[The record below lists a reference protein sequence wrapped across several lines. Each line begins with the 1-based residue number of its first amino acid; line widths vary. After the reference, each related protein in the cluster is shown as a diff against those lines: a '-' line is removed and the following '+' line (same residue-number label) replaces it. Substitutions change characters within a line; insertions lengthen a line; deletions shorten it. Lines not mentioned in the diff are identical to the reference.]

1 MRISDWSSDVCS
13 SDLAGSTSACTVFSG
28 CTFDWVKPSEVVTPI
43 PIGSNPVGR
52 PGCGQVQ
59 REFSPRCERGD
70 GTVMADGD
78 HSFCRNDRPD
88 YDDVAAGDPDA
99 LGYDR
104 TAIETAECNASD
116 HEWILGT
123 WSGWSSTCSTTAL
136 RTRTVACQGKI
147 DDSPAP
153 ESECAGPN
161 PATKI
166 GRSSVRESV

>member
-104 TAIETAECNASD
+104 TAIETAACNRSEE
-116 HEWILGT
+116 HTSELQ
-123 WSGWSSTCSTTAL
+123 SL
-136 RTRTVACQGKI
+136 MRTSYAVF
-147 DDSPAP
+147 
-153 ESECAGPN
+153 
-161 PATKI
+161 
-166 GRSSVRESV
+166 